1 MVPEPQPPAT
11 ANVLPHGTLARVG
24 VPQGAVRA
32 SSYVCRAPS
41 PACWKPGAKSRQVVR
56 GAPSVRVKGRLIG
69 GRGRD
74 ERPYDGRPAAPGAN
88 VSDHAPDH
96 PPKTPP
102 PPKRPISP
110 PRPETGPVGTAG
122 PRMLVHH
129 RRSVNWL
136 LESSSWAPK
145 LASDHVVLQLH
156 EWGHRERDR
165 RATDLTEL
173 LVRMAAAD
181 GGRQVSVQLADQGQQ
196 ALIVALSHRPM
207 RPVVDGGALLELAG
221 LGAASCGMDTAEDG
235 RRVWAVLDL

>member
-1 MVPEPQPPAT
+1 
-11 ANVLPHGTLARVG
+11 
-24 VPQGAVRA
+24 
-32 SSYVCRAPS
+32 
-41 PACWKPGAKSRQVVR
+41 
-56 GAPSVRVKGRLIG
+56 
-69 GRGRD
+69 
-74 ERPYDGRPAAPGAN
+74 
-88 VSDHAPDH
+88 
-96 PPKTPP
+96 
-102 PPKRPISP
+102 
-110 PRPETGPVGTAG
+110 
-122 PRMLVHH
+122 MLVHH

-181 GGRQVSVQLADQGQQ
+181 GGRQVSVQLADQGRQ